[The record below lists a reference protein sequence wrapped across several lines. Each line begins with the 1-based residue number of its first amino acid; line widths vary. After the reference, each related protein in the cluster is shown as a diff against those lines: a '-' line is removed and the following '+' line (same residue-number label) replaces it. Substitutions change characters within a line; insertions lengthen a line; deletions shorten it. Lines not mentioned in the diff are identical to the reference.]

1 MKALSAIALLAL
13 ASLPS
18 PAGAQTPEQEAWL
31 AKAARVER
39 AGWIALHVEGTPAER
54 GFQHGFLL
62 AREIAEAL
70 RVRRAIWRH
79 ETAMEWPWLVERV
92 RSLFTARLDAENLAE
107 MEGIAAGMRAA
118 GVAATR
124 DEIVAYNAWFDIFY
138 WWPKQ
143 KDKLGAK
150 APDLPKQGCSSFIA
164 TGSATADGK
173 IVLAHNTWFGYAIAD
188 ANVILDLKPARGHRI
203 LMQVF
208 PGWVHSGTDFFVTDA
223 GLVGSETTIGDFT
236 GFDEKGVLEFARMR
250 RATQDASS
258 IDEWCAIMKKGN
270 NGGYANAWLLGDVNT
285 SEIARLEL
293 GLKHVGFEKKKDGF
307 FVGSNIAEDL
317 KILRFETT
325 SNDTDIRDVSVAR
338 RVRWKQLMKANAGTI
353 DTEKAKGF
361 LGDGFDTYLGKEGPD
376 SHSLCGRGDLDPR
389 FEGGGTPFS
398 PSGAFDAKVVDAAM
412 AKRMTIAAHWGAA
425 CGPAFDAA
433 AFLAAHPQFEWM
445 AGLLKDRPRGP
456 WTEFTAVRSAPEKE
470 VPVP

>member
-1 MKALSAIALLAL
+1 MKAPLAVALFAL
-13 ASLPS
+13 IPLS
-18 PAGAQTPEQEAWL
+18 PAAEAQTPEQKAWL
-31 AKAARVER
+31 GKASRVDR
-39 AGWIALHVEGTPAER
+39 AGWIALHVEGTAPER

-62 AREIAEAL
+62 AKEIGEAL
-70 RVRRAIWRH
+70 RVRREVWRH
-79 ETAMEWPWLVERV
+79 QTAMEWPWLVDRV
-92 RSLFTARLDAENLAE
+92 KTVFTPKIDSENLAE
-107 MEGIAAGMRAA
+107 MEGIAAGMKAA

-124 DEIVAYNAWFDIFY
+124 DDIVAYNAWFDIFY
-138 WWPKQ
+138 WWPKE

-150 APDLPKQGCSSFIA
+150 APDAPHEGCSSFIA
-164 TGSATADGK
+164 TGSATADAK
-173 IVLAHNTWFGYAIAD
+173 VVLAHNTWFGYTIAD
-188 ANVILDLKPARGHRI
+188 ANVILDLKPAKGHRI

-208 PGWVHSGTDFFVTDA
+208 PGWIHSGTDFFVTDA

-236 GFDEKGVLEFARMR
+236 GFDEKGIPEFARMR
-250 RATQDASS
+250 RATQDAAS

-293 GLKHVGFEKKKDGF
+293 GLKHVAFEKKKDGW

-325 SNDTDIRDVSVAR
+325 SSDTDIREVSIAR
-338 RVRWKQLMKANAGTI
+338 RVRWKQLMKENAGKI
-353 DTEKAKGF
+353 DVAKAKGF
-361 LGDGFDTYLGKEGPD
+361 LGDGFDTYLSKEGPD
-376 SHSLCGRGDLDPR
+376 SRSLCGRGDLDGR

-398 PSGAFDAKVVDAAM
+398 PSGAFDAKVVDSAM
-412 AKRMTIAAHWGAA
+412 AKKMTIAAHWGAA

-456 WTEFTAVRSAPEKE
+456 WTEFTAGPKD
-470 VPVP
+470 

>member
-1 MKALSAIALLAL
+1 MKPSPLIAVALVALSRL
-13 ASLPS
+13 
-18 PAGAQTPEQEAWL
+18 AGAQTPEQKAWL
-31 AKAARVER
+31 AKAARVDR

-62 AREIAEAL
+62 AKEIDEAL
-70 RVRRAIWRH
+70 RVRRAIWHH

-92 RSLFTARLDAENLAE
+92 KALFTERLDAENLAE
-107 MEGIAAGMRAA
+107 MEGIAAGMNAA
-118 GVAATR
+118 GVKVTR
-124 DEIVAYNAWFDIFY
+124 DDIVAYNAWFDIFY
-138 WWPKQ
+138 WWPKE
-143 KDKLGAK
+143 KERLGAK
-150 APDLPKQGCSSFIA
+150 APDLPKEGCSSFIA
-164 TGSATADGK
+164 TGSATSDGK
-173 IVLAHNTWFGYAIAD
+173 IVLAHNTWFGYTIAD
-188 ANVILDLKPARGHRI
+188 ANVILDLKPAKGHRI

-258 IDEWCAIMKKGN
+258 IDEWCAIMKNGN
-270 NGGYANAWLLGDVNT
+270 NGGYANAWLLGDINT
-285 SEIARLEL
+285 NEIARLEL
-293 GLKHVGFEKKKDGF
+293 GLKYVAVEKTRDGF

-325 SNDTDIRDVSVAR
+325 SNDVDIRDVSIAR
-338 RVRWKQLMKANAGTI
+338 RVRWKQLMKENVGKI
-353 DTEKAKGF
+353 DAERAKVF
-361 LGDGFDTYLGKEGPD
+361 LGDGFDTYLGKEGPT
-376 SHSLCGRGDLDPR
+376 SRSLCGRGDLDPR
-389 FEGGGTPFS
+389 LEGGGTPFS
-398 PSGAFDAKVVDAAM
+398 PSGAFDGKVVDAAM
-412 AKRMTIAAHWGAA
+412 AKRMTIAAHWGAV

-456 WTEFTAVRSAPEKE
+456 WTEFTATIPKD
-470 VPVP
+470 

>member
-1 MKALSAIALLAL
+1 MKAPLAVAFFAL
-13 ASLPS
+13 AAHAPF
-18 PAGAQTPEQEAWL
+18 AGAQTAEQKAWL
-31 AKAARVER
+31 AKAARADR
-39 AGWIALHVEGTPAER
+39 AGWIALHVEGTPQER
-54 GFQHGFLL
+54 GFQHGYLL
-62 AREIAEAL
+62 AKEIGEAL
-70 RVRRAIWRH
+70 RVRREVWRH
-79 ETAMEWPWLVERV
+79 QTAMEWPWLLDRV
-92 RSLFTARLDAENLAE
+92 KAVFAPKVDPENLAE
-107 MEGIAAGMRAA
+107 MEGIAAGMKAA

-124 DEIVAYNAWFDIFY
+124 DDIVAYNAWFDIFY
-138 WWPKQ
+138 WWPKE

-150 APDLPKQGCSSFIA
+150 APDAPHEGCSSFIA

-173 IVLAHNTWFGYAIAD
+173 VVLAHNTWFGYTIAD
-188 ANVILDLKPARGHRI
+188 ANVILDLKPAKGHRI

-236 GFDEKGVLEFARMR
+236 GFDEKGVPEFARMR
-250 RATQDASS
+250 RATQDAAS

-285 SEIARLEL
+285 NEIARLEL
-293 GLKHVGFEKKKDGF
+293 GLKHVAFERKKDGW

-325 SNDTDIRDVSVAR
+325 SNDTDIRDVSIAR
-338 RVRWKQLMKANAGTI
+338 RVRWKQLMKDSAGKI
-353 DTEKAKGF
+353 DVAKAKGF

-376 SHSLCGRGDLDPR
+376 SRSLCGRGDLDAR
-389 FEGGGTPFS
+389 LEGGGTPFS
-398 PSGAFDAKVVDAAM
+398 PSGAFDAKVVDSAM

-456 WTEFTAVRSAPEKE
+456 WTEFTAGETERR
-470 VPVP
+470 

>member
-1 MKALSAIALLAL
+1 MKAPTAVVLSFLVAL
-13 ASLPS
+13 ASL
-18 PAGAQTPEQEAWL
+18 AGAQTPEEKTWL
-31 AKAARVER
+31 NKAARADR
-39 AGWIALHVEGTPAER
+39 AGWTLLHLEGRPEER

-62 AREIAEAL
+62 AREIGEAL
-70 RVRRAIWRH
+70 RVRREVWRQQSG
-79 ETAMEWPWLVERV
+79 MEWPWLVDRV
-92 RSLFTARLDAENLAE
+92 KAVFTPRIDAENLAE
-107 MEGIAAGMRAA
+107 MEGIAAGMKAA

-124 DEIVAYNAWFDIFY
+124 DDIVAYNAWFDIFY
-138 WWPKQ
+138 WWPKA

-150 APDLPKQGCSSFIA
+150 APDAAKEGCSSFIA
-164 TGSATADGK
+164 TGTATADGK
-173 IVLAHNTWFGYAIAD
+173 IVLAHNTWFGYTIAD
-188 ANVILDLKPARGHRI
+188 ANVILDLKPAQGHRI

-208 PGWVHSGTDFFVTDA
+208 PGWIHSGTDFFVTDA

-236 GFDEKGVLEFARMR
+236 GFDDKGVPEFARMR

-293 GLKHVGFEKKKDGF
+293 GLKHVAFEKKKDGF

-317 KILRFETT
+317 KILRFETS
-325 SNDTDIRDVSVAR
+325 SNDIDIREDNIAR
-338 RVRWKQLMKANAGTI
+338 RVRWKQLMKANAGRI
-353 DTEKAKGF
+353 DADKAKAF

-376 SHSLCGRGDLDPR
+376 SRSLCGRGDLDPR
-389 FEGGGTPFS
+389 FEGGGIPFS

-445 AGLLKDRPRGP
+445 AGLLKDRPQGP
-456 WTEFTAVRSAPEKE
+456 WAEFSSKD
-470 VPVP
+470 